1 MTITWKSIIKLNTG
15 CRLHTKWKKSFYIG
29 YSPVCGRT
37 GVRLR
42 DHQYFSDAWI
52 NQFSYPWS
60 TVARVRGPLHATC
73 TSPIMHLICP
83 PKFCISIVFNS
94 SWTAKIPRRNENKG
108 YADFWGGRGAN
119 KVNYGRCALVA
130 YIRAKTLD
138 SWVESEFI
146 SIN

>member
-1 MTITWKSIIKLNTG
+1 MSIKRLGIVAVFSLLSPGGQDDHNMEIYHQVKHRLQAPHKIKKVILYW
-15 CRLHTKWKKSFYIG
+15 LL
-29 YSPVCGRT
+29 PVCGRT

-42 DHQYFSDAWI
+42 DYQYFSDAWI

-94 SWTAKIPRRNENKG
+94 SWTAKILRRNENKG
-108 YADFWGGRGAN
+108 YANFFLGGGQIKWIMGDAH
-119 KVNYGRCALVA
+119 
-130 YIRAKTLD
+130 
-138 SWVESEFI
+138 
-146 SIN
+146 